1 MSRFSASNLLTLA
14 LAASLGVLS
23 MNEVAAQPAGYNYD
37 ESKVPAYTLP
47 DPLVS
52 ESGEKIDSAEN
63 WKTVRRPELLKL
75 FEEHVYGRAP
85 SEPVEVKAETIEESD
100 DALGGKAKR
109 SQVRVTLSREGRSI
123 PVDLLIYLPK
133 DAKGPVPLFW
143 SLNFKGNHTTTT
155 DPAILV
161 PDPAIHPKDADGAP
175 SKVHVQAAK
184 NERGEAADR
193 WAYEMI
199 VDRGYGVA
207 TAFYGDLDPDYD
219 DGFKNGVHSL
229 FPEYGSDDPKSSWG
243 TIAGWAWG
251 MSRILDYLETRP
263 DVDAKRVAVMGH
275 SRLGKTSLWA
285 GAADPRFALV
295 ISNDSG
301 CGGAALSRRA
311 FGETVKRINTSFPH
325 WFCDRFNEY
334 NDNEAALP
342 IDHHELIA
350 LAAPRPIIVASATK
364 DQWADPKGEYLSAY
378 HAGPVYEL
386 VTGEGFG
393 SDSPEL
399 PPVGEPILSRVGYH
413 LRAGE
418 HDVTDA
424 DWAAYL
430 DFADKWL
437 RTSE

>member
-1 MSRFSASNLLTLA
+1 MSRTSVSNLLA
-14 LAASLGVLS
+14 LAFATSLGCLPLS
-23 MNEVAAQPAGYNYD
+23 RLAAQPAGYNYD
-37 ESKVPAYTLP
+37 ESKVPKYSLP

-52 ESGEKIDSAEN
+52 ESGEKIGSADEWN
-63 WKTVRRPELLKL
+63 EIRRPELLNL

-85 SEPVEVKAETIEESD
+85 SDAVEVKAETLEESD

-109 SQVRVTLSREGRSI
+109 SQVRVTLSRDGRSV
-123 PVDLLIYLPK
+123 PVDLLLYLPK

-143 SLNFKGNHTTTT
+143 SLNFKGNHTTTA
-155 DPAILV
+155 DPAVLV
-161 PDPAIHPKDADGAP
+161 PDATIHPKSADGAP

-184 NERGEAADR
+184 SERGSSADR
-193 WAYEMI
+193 WAYETI

-275 SRLGKTSLWA
+275 SRLGKTALWA
-285 GAADPRFALV
+285 GASDPRFALV

-325 WFCDRFNEY
+325 WFCDRFVEY

-342 IDHHELIA
+342 VDQHQLIA
-350 LAAPRPIIVASATK
+350 LAAPRPIIVASATE

-378 HAGPVYEL
+378 HAGPVFEL
-386 VTGEGFG
+386 LTGDGFG
-393 SDSPEL
+393 SDAKEL
-399 PPVGEPILSRVGYH
+399 PPADQPILSRVGYH
-413 LRAGE
+413 LRSGG

-437 RTSE
+437 RKSE

>member
-1 MSRFSASNLLTLA
+1 MP
-14 LAASLGVLS
+14 LS
-23 MNEVAAQPAGYNYD
+23 PLAAQPAGYNYD
-37 ESKVPAYTLP
+37 ESKVPKYSLP

-52 ESGEKIDSAEN
+52 ESGEKIDSKEEWN
-63 WKTVRRPELLKL
+63 DLRRPELLKL

-85 SEPVEVKAETIEESD
+85 SDSVEVKAETLEESN
-100 DALGGKAKR
+100 DALSGKAKR

-155 DPAILV
+155 DPAVIV
-161 PDPAIHPKDADGAP
+161 HDPTIHPKDADGAP

-184 NERGEAADR
+184 NERGSSADR

-229 FPEYGSDDPKSSWG
+229 FPDYGSEDSKSSWG

-251 MSRILDYLETRP
+251 MSRILDYLETQP
-263 DVDAKRVAVMGH
+263 DVDAERVAVMGH
-275 SRLGKTSLWA
+275 SRLGKTALWA
-285 GAADPRFALV
+285 GATDERFALV
-295 ISNDSG
+295 ISHDSG

-342 IDHHELIA
+342 VDQHQLIA
-350 LAAPRPIIVASATK
+350 LAAPRPIIVASA
-364 DQWADPKGEYLSAY
+364 
-378 HAGPVYEL
+378 
-386 VTGEGFG
+386 
-393 SDSPEL
+393 
-399 PPVGEPILSRVGYH
+399 IN
-413 LRAGE
+413 
-418 HDVTDA
+418 
-424 DWAAYL
+424 
-430 DFADKWL
+430 
-437 RTSE
+437 